1 MEGREK
7 DYREA
12 NEEIHLDES
21 VKEKMRHTLAR
32 RKVVRRNRCVATAVC
47 AVAMV
52 AVLAVTGIL
61 DGALAAVG
69 LSGTMN
75 ALAAAEYPDISGNRH
90 TWRMDFREEQGTY
103 SDELLEG
110 MKRFASDSAVLVLG
124 EETEKNLCYSP
135 VSLYTALAMTA
146 EMTEGETRQQILEA
160 LHYEYP
166 DGVMSGKWTMRDGEV
181 PEPITSLAEDMY
193 RYLTLTY
200 EKELTSATQ
209 IANSLWLNE
218 FFLSKEDLRQA
229 TADLLAE
236 KYMVSSYVRDFRKK
250 STAEDMSDWV
260 LQYTK
265 GLLGGREGDFELDEN
280 TAMTLFS
287 TVYYFDQWVDEFDK
301 SRNITAPFYK
311 ADGTTVEVE
320 YMRVTHNPYGVLAR
334 EGYTASSLGTKGS
347 SQITFIL
354 PDVGYTPT
362 DILGNETMMAEIL
375 AIHGEPEM
383 DYAEVRFQIPKFQF
397 WSEMDLTEAVKQLGI
412 TAVFSQA
419 EADFS
424 GILQEGADQPG
435 SANGGEDD
443 AANGQPAPGGSS
455 IWISG
460 IRQQTTMS
468 MDEKGL
474 EASAFTRIDYAGAAM
489 PEDKIIE
496 FTLDRPFIILI
507 ENGGP
512 LFIGVI
518 NAP

>member
-12 NEEIHLDES
+12 NEEIHLDEA
-21 VKEKMRHTLAR
+21 VKEKMRHTIAR
-32 RKVVRRNRCVATAVC
+32 RKTVRRNRRITVAVC
-47 AVAMV
+47 AAAMV
-52 AVLAVTGIL
+52 AVLTVTGVL
-61 DGALAAVG
+61 DGALASLG

-75 ALAAAEYPDISGNRH
+75 ALAAAEYPDVSINRH
-90 TWRMDFREEQGTY
+90 SWRMDFRREQGTY

-124 EETEKNLCYSP
+124 QNTDKNLCYSP

-146 EMTEGETRQQILEA
+146 EMAGGETRNQILEA
-160 LHYEYP
+160 LHYVYP
-166 DGVMSGKWTMRDGEV
+166 DGVMSGKWTMWDGEV
-181 PEPITSLAEDMY
+181 PGPITGLAEDMY

-209 IANSLWLNE
+209 IANSLWLNQK
-218 FFLSKEDLRQA
+218 FLSEKDLRQT

-236 KYMVSSYVRDFRKK
+236 KYMVSSYVRDFGKR
-250 STAEDMSDWV
+250 STKEDMSDWV

-265 GLLGGREGDFELDEN
+265 GLLGGREGDFDLSED

-311 ADGTTVEVE
+311 ADGSTVETE
-320 YMRVTHNPYGVLAR
+320 YMRVSHNPYGVLAR

-354 PDVGYTPT
+354 PDEGYTPA
-362 DILGNETMMAEIL
+362 DILGNEEMMAEIL
-375 AIHGEPEM
+375 AIGGEPEM
-383 DYAEVRFQIPKFQF
+383 EYAEVRFQVPKFQF

-412 TAVFSQA
+412 TAAFSQA

-424 GILQEGADQPG
+424 GILTEGADQSG
-435 SANGGEDD
+435 YVNGGEND
-443 AANGQPAPGGSS
+443 AAKDQPAPGGSG
-455 IWISG
+455 IWLSG

-474 EASAFTRIDYAGAAM
+474 EAAAFTRIDYAGAAM

-496 FTLDRPFIILI
+496 FTLNRPFIILI

-518 NAP
+518 NVP

>member
-1 MEGREK
+1 MEGREH
-7 DYREA
+7 DYRGA

-21 VKEKMRHTLAR
+21 VKEEMRKTLAR
-32 RKVVRRNRCVATAVC
+32 RKVVRRNRRIATAVC
-47 AVAMV
+47 AAAMV

-61 DGALAAVG
+61 DGALASVG

-75 ALAAAEYPDISGNRH
+75 ALAAAEYPDMPLDDWQ
-90 TWRMDFREEQGTY
+90 WRWDFREQQGVY

-110 MKRFASDSAVLVLG
+110 MKQFASDSAVLVLG
-124 EETEKNLCYSP
+124 QETDKNLCYSP

-146 EMTEGETRQQILEA
+146 EMAGGETRQQILEA
-160 LHYEYP
+160 LHYDYP
-166 DGVMSGKWTMRDGEV
+166 QGVQSGAWLDGSPRY
-181 PEPITSLAEDMY
+181 PIDSLAEDMY

-200 EKELTSATQ
+200 EKELTSTTQ
-209 IANSLWLNE
+209 IANSLWLNKN
-218 FFLSKEDLRQA
+218 FLDEKDLRQT

-236 KYMVSSYVRDFRKK
+236 KYMVSSYVRDFDKK

-260 LQYTK
+260 LQHTK
-265 GLLGGREGDFELDEN
+265 GLLGGREGDFELSGD
-280 TAMTLFS
+280 TAMTLLS
-287 TVYYFDQWVDEFDK
+287 TVYFYDQWTEEFDQ
-301 SRNITAPFYK
+301 SRNVTAPFYK
-311 ADGTTVEVE
+311 ADGTTVEAE
-320 YMRVTHNPYGVLAR
+320 YMRATYNPYAVLAR
-334 EGYTASSLGTKGS
+334 EGYTAAGLGTKGN

-354 PDVGYTPT
+354 PDEGYTPA
-362 DILGNETMMAEIL
+362 DILGNEEMMAEIL
-375 AIHGEPEM
+375 AIGGEPEM
-383 DYAEVRFQIPKFQF
+383 DYAEVRFQVPKFQF
-397 WSEMDLTEAVKQLGI
+397 WSEMDLTDAVKQLGI
-412 TAVFSQA
+412 TAAFSQA

-424 GILQEGADQPG
+424 GILGNETGEGKSG
-435 SANGGEDD
+435 SDGSITD
-443 AANGQPAPGGSS
+443 GQFAPGGSG

-474 EASAFTRIDYAGAAM
+474 EASAYTNIAYEGAAM

>member
-1 MEGREK
+1 MGGREN
-7 DYREA
+7 DYRGS

-21 VKEKMRHTLAR
+21 VKEKMRQTLAR
-32 RKVVRRNRCVATAVC
+32 RKVVRRNRRIVTAVC
-47 AVAMV
+47 AAAMV
-52 AVLAVTGIL
+52 AVLAVTGVL
-61 DGALAAVG
+61 DAAFASVG

-90 TWRMDFREEQGTY
+90 TWRMDFREEQGAY
-103 SDELLEG
+103 SDELLQG

-124 EETEKNLCYSP
+124 QETDKNLCYSP

-146 EMTEGETRQQILEA
+146 EMAGGETREQILEA
-160 LHYEYP
+160 LHYDYP
-166 DGVMSGKWTMRDGEV
+166 DGVTSAKWTMWDGEV
-181 PEPITSLAEDMY
+181 PQPIASLADDMY

-209 IANSLWLNE
+209 IANSLWLNQE
-218 FFLSKEDLRQA
+218 FLSEKDLCQI
-229 TADLLAE
+229 TADLLAK
-236 KYMVSSYVRDFRKK
+236 KYMVSSYVRDFGKK

-265 GLLGGREGDFELDEN
+265 GLLGGREGDFDLDEN

-301 SRNITAPFYK
+301 SRNVTAPFYK
-311 ADGTTVEVE
+311 ADGTVTEAE

-354 PDVGYTPT
+354 PDEGYTPA
-362 DILGNETMMAEIL
+362 DILENEAMMAEIL
-375 AIHGEPEM
+375 AIGGEPEM
-383 DYAEVRFQIPKFQF
+383 EYAEVRFQVPKFQF

-412 TAVFSQA
+412 TAAFSQA

-424 GILQEGADQPG
+424 GILAEGAGQSEPL
-435 SANGGEDD
+435 NGGEDG
-443 AANGQPAPGGSS
+443 AANDQPVPGGSG
-455 IWISG
+455 IWLSG

-474 EASAFTRIDYAGAAM
+474 EAAAFTRIDYAGAAM
-489 PEDKIIE
+489 PEDRIIE
-496 FTLDRPFIILI
+496 FTLNRPFIILI

-512 LFIGVI
+512 LFIGVV
-518 NAP
+518 NVP

>member
-21 VKEKMRHTLAR
+21 VKDEMRHTLAR
-32 RKVVRRNRCVATAVC
+32 RKTVRRNRRIVTAVC
-47 AVAMV
+47 AAAMV
-52 AVLAVTGIL
+52 AVLAVTGVL
-61 DGALAAVG
+61 DGALASLG

-75 ALAAAEYPDISGNRH
+75 ALAAAEYPDISGNRYS
-90 TWRMDFREEQGTY
+90 WKMNFRREQGIY

-110 MKRFASDSAVLVLG
+110 IKRFASDSAVLVLG
-124 EETEKNLCYSP
+124 KETDKNLCYSP

-160 LHYEYP
+160 LHYDYAQGVLSGAWLDSSPRYP
-166 DGVMSGKWTMRDGEV
+166 ID
-181 PEPITSLAEDMY
+181 SLADDMY
-193 RYLTLTY
+193 RYLALTY

-209 IANSLWLNE
+209 IANSLWLNTD
-218 FFLSKEDLRQA
+218 FVSKEDLRQT

-236 KYMVSSYVRDFRKK
+236 KYMVSSYVRDFGKK
-250 STAEDMSDWV
+250 STKEDMSDWV

-265 GLLGGREGDFELDEN
+265 GLLGGRKGDFDLDEN

-311 ADGTTVEVE
+311 ADGTIVETE

-354 PDVGYTPT
+354 PDEGYTPA
-362 DILGNETMMAEIL
+362 DILGNEEMMSEIL
-375 AIHGEPEM
+375 AIGGEPEM
-383 DYAEVRFQIPKFQF
+383 EYAEVRFQVPKFQF

-412 TAVFSQA
+412 TAAFSQA

-424 GILQEGADQPG
+424 GILKEGTDHSGVVNVGENDAAKDQPT
-435 SANGGEDD
+435 
-443 AANGQPAPGGSS
+443 PGGSG

-474 EASAFTRIDYAGAAM
+474 EAAAFTRIDYAGAAM
-489 PEDKIIE
+489 PEDRIIE
-496 FTLDRPFIILI
+496 FTLNRPFIILI